1 MAFSQRNHN
10 PMTRKVSNLTEGNI
24 TKNIFSLALPMIIS
38 NALNIIL
45 EITDAFFVGR
55 LGSEA
60 LAGVTTAGTI
70 IFFLGT
76 FGAGL
81 GIGTVALISR
91 AFGEKNFE
99 KADHIAVQSL
109 YLGVAIAIFTGLAGF
124 SFSGS
129 LLNFLGAKG
138 KVLEI
143 GSAYLKILFIG
154 LFTMFFMFSGN
165 AVFQGAGDT
174 FTPMKIGAISAIL
187 NIILDPILIFGLF
200 GFPKWEAPGAAI
212 ATVFS
217 RTVGGLLMI
226 FVLMRGKNVVHIK
239 LKENILPDFEVIKK
253 IFIVGFPGSL
263 QMLLRSFSAVVLT
276 KIVALFGTVVLA
288 AYGVGGRIFHLFL
301 FPGFGFGGASATLV
315 GQNLGAKNP
324 ERAYKSV
331 MLSSFYYFIFLFF
344 TGILVFI
351 FADSVA
357 KFFNPE
363 KEFVKIASIY
373 FRYISAGSIFLCLGV
388 VFSQSLQGAGETVL
402 PMLLT
407 GLTLYVIQIP
417 LAYFLSNHFQLKE
430 TGIWIAGF
438 VGSFSNAILM
448 SIAFFSGRWKH
459 KKI

>member
-1 MAFSQRNHN
+1 
-10 PMTRKVSNLTEGNI
+10 
-24 TKNIFSLALPMIIS
+24 
-38 NALNIIL
+38 
-45 EITDAFFVGR
+45 
-55 LGSEA
+55 
-60 LAGVTTAGTI
+60 
-70 IFFLGT
+70 
-76 FGAGL
+76 
-81 GIGTVALISR
+81 
-91 AFGEKNFE
+91 
-99 KADHIAVQSL
+99 
-109 YLGVAIAIFTGLAGF
+109 
-124 SFSGS
+124 
-129 LLNFLGAKG
+129 
-138 KVLEI
+138 
-143 GSAYLKILFIG
+143 
-154 LFTMFFMFSGN
+154 
-165 AVFQGAGDT
+165 
-174 FTPMKIGAISAIL
+174 
-187 NIILDPILIFGLF
+187 
-200 GFPKWEAPGAAI
+200 
-212 ATVFS
+212 
-217 RTVGGLLMI
+217 
-226 FVLMRGKNVVHIK
+226 
-239 LKENILPDFEVIKK
+239 
-253 IFIVGFPGSL
+253 
-263 QMLLRSFSAVVLT
+263 MLLRSFSAIVLT

-324 ERAYKSV
+324 ERAYKSAT
-331 MLSSFYYFIFLFF
+331 LSSFYYFIFLFF

-448 SIAFFSGRWKH
+448 SMAFFSGRWKH